1 MLLDNKE
8 ISLMNRETLQDWI
21 KKYYNE
27 NIIIYTYDYTNNGLD
42 KSFCFEKINLTVCF
56 KKTNI

>member
-1 MLLDNKE
+1 
-8 ISLMNRETLQDWI
+8 MNRETLQDWI